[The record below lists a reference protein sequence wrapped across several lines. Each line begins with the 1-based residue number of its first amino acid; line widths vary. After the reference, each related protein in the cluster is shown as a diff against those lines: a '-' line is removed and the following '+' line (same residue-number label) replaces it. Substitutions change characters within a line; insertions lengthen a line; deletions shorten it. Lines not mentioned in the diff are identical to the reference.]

1 MIDDFKKS
9 EISTQVHE
17 EIRLSSRRIFKDY
30 INYFSME
37 STKIEKK
44 NDLDE
49 PLCDAVERTMRN
61 ITGLMILDYII
72 KSQKEEDRAI
82 ISDYIK
88 THLDHFC
95 KDTHTFLYEESD
107 MNPNVASDRE
117 MDLFNKGCD
126 YVVSKLKRVE
136 NVPKTKQLQA
146 FRGLTEILENPMNA
160 ESNQLDE
167 FLDSLVNEKR
177 KTQ

>member
-1 MIDDFKKS
+1 MEKL
-9 EISTQVHE
+9 EISGISKKVHD

-30 INYFSME
+30 INYFSIE
-37 STKIEKK
+37 SKRIQKDNALNDQLLECVEK
-44 NDLDE
+44 
-49 PLCDAVERTMRN
+49 TMRN

-72 KSQKEEDRAI
+72 KSQKEEDRAVV
-82 ISDYIK
+82 SDYIK

-126 YVVSKLKRVE
+126 YVVSKLKRIE

-146 FRGLTEILENPMNA
+146 FRGLTEILENPMNT

>member
-1 MIDDFKKS
+1 MEKL
-9 EISTQVHE
+9 EISGISKKVHD

-30 INYFSME
+30 INYFSIE
-37 STKIEKK
+37 SKRIQKDNALNDQLLECVEK
-44 NDLDE
+44 
-49 PLCDAVERTMRN
+49 TMRN

-72 KSQKEEDRAI
+72 KSQKEEDRAVV
-82 ISDYIK
+82 SDYIK